1 VESTQAISTN
11 VRRSGRLSQHIPII
25 LSGGDADGRQF
36 SERTTTL
43 VLSRH
48 GATILS
54 QHKVIPEQEIY
65 LRVVSTN
72 REIEVRIC
80 GEIGQREDGHIYGVA
95 FADPSIDFWGIE
107 FPPPERFS
115 KDIIPLTLECSG
127 CHRQITVNFDGT
139 EIDVY
144 TVNEGTLRYCGQCN
158 VSTMWKIA
166 APRAV
171 LADAPVATM
180 PESNEAK
187 PADTKSDFLSSESAP
202 AAIEAPARPQPNR
215 RGERRMKAN
224 CNACIRTVGSSDEI
238 VPCADMSR
246 GGFSFHSSRQYSEE
260 TMIEAAVPYTPST
273 SIFVPAQIANVRELQ
288 KGKLFRYGVAY
299 LRGSKKS

>member
-1 VESTQAISTN
+1 MESTQAISTN
-11 VRRSGRLSQHIPII
+11 VRRSGRISKQIPII

-65 LRVVSTN
+65 LRIVSNN

-80 GEIGQREDGHIYGVA
+80 GEIGEREDGHIYGLA
-95 FADPSIDFWGIE
+95 FADQSINFWGIE
-107 FPPPERFS
+107 FPPAEHFS
-115 KDIIPLTLECSG
+115 KDVITLTLECSG
-127 CHRQITVNFDGT
+127 CHGQTTVNFDAT

-144 TVNEGTLRYCGQCN
+144 TVNEGTLRYCAQCN
-158 VSTMWKIA
+158 FSTVWKIA
-166 APRAV
+166 APRP
-171 LADAPVATM
+171 APVSAAST
-180 PESNEAK
+180 PESDAAKRSELEA
-187 PADTKSDFLSSESAP
+187 SFLPDAELAAAAP
-202 AAIEAPARPQPNR
+202 VVPTLSQPNR
-215 RGERRMKAN
+215 RSERRMKAN
-224 CNACIRTVGSSDEI
+224 CSACIRIPGSSDE
-238 VPCADMSR
+238 VVTCGDMSR
-246 GGFSFHSSRQYSEE
+246 RGFSFHSSRQYPEE

-273 SIFVPAQIANVRELQ
+273 CIFVPAQIANVRELQ

-299 LRGSKKS
+299 LRAPKKS